1 MCLKT
6 ICFRF
11 VKTKRKRMQI
21 IANEVRKIQKVSQN
35 DDIMKPKASTDYQV
49 NRKQYDQKP
58 GFKANRQMRH
68 ANGEPVF
75 PEINLSLIFRHLW
88 RGLCKLFV
96 AVRYLIYR
104 ATGGLQIRWRLPWF
118 KLGLAALAIFILTKK
133 DIQFSINMKA
143 PLAGV
148 LGNAE
153 KTGVSAVPTTQRLS
167 MVNPIS
173 FSEATEVSQSV
184 ASADDLDVNAARE
197 YIKRFRKVAIVEM
210 RKFGIPAS
218 IKMAQGLLESMAGQS
233 SAAVNQDNHFGPAFA
248 DDHFDSAWEN
258 WRAHSLLIQRQFKPL
273 LETGTNYKT
282 WAEGLKNMGYSTDPK
297 YDKKLKEV
305 IQRYQL
311 YLLDEEEI

>member
-1 MCLKT
+1 
-6 ICFRF
+6 
-11 VKTKRKRMQI
+11 MQI
-21 IANEVRKIQKVSQN
+21 IAIGVRKIQKVSQN

-68 ANGEPVF
+68 ANGEPIL
-75 PEINLSLIFRHLW
+75 PEINLAMILRHLW

-96 AVRYLIYR
+96 AVRYTVYR

-118 KLGLAALAIFILTKK
+118 KLGLAALAIFLLTKK

-148 LGNAE
+148 LGQTE
-153 KTGVSAVPTTQRLS
+153 KTGAAAVPTTQKLS
-167 MVNPIS
+167 MMNPLS
-173 FSEATEVSQSV
+173 FSESTQVSQLV
-184 ASADDLDVNAARE
+184 AGADDLDVNVARE
-197 YIKRFRKVAIVEM
+197 YVKRFRKVAIVEM

-218 IKMAQGLLESMAGQS
+218 IKMAQGMLESMAGQS
-233 SAAVNQDNHFGPAFA
+233 AAATNNNNHFGPAFA
-248 DDHFDSAWEN
+248 NDHFDSAWEN
-258 WRAHSLLIQRQFKPL
+258 WRAHSLLIQREFKAL
-273 LETGTNYKT
+273 FDSGSSYKA
-282 WAEGLKNMGYSTDPK
+282 WAKGLKKMGYSNDPD
-297 YDKKLKEV
+297 YDAKLKEV